1 MPLKNI
7 PKCLS
12 PNLLH
17 ALASMGHGDE
27 IVLADAH
34 FPSSSICRDG
44 PIEVR
49 ADGLDIPT
57 LLDGILQLLPLDTYV
72 DSPVALM
79 DPVQSDKDSH
89 IQIPVWDKYKEIIKQ
104 REGPSVEIEYVERFA
119 FYRRAKTAY
128 AIVHTGEM
136 AKYGNIILK
145 KGLAL

>member
-12 PNLLH
+12 PSLLH

-27 IVLADAH
+27 IGV
-34 FPSSSICRDG
+34 
-44 PIEVR
+44 
-49 ADGLDIPT
+49 DIPT
-57 LLDGILQLLPLDTYV
+57 LLDGILHLLPLDTYV
-72 DSPVALM
+72 KCPVALM
-79 DPVQSDKDSH
+79 DPVQSDKDSN
-89 IQIPVWDKYKEIIKQ
+89 IQIPVWDKYKEIVKQ
-104 REGPSVEIEYVERFA
+104 REGPNVEIEFVERFA
-119 FYRRAKTAY
+119 FYDRAKTAY

>member
-1 MPLKNI
+1 MPLKNV

-17 ALASMGHGDE
+17 VLASMGHGDE

-34 FPSSSICRDG
+34 FPSSSICKDG
-44 PIEVR
+44 PTEVR
-49 ADGLDIPT
+49 ADGIDIPT

-72 DSPVALM
+72 EFPVALM

-89 IQIPVWDKYKEIIKQ
+89 IQIPVWDKYREIINKQ
-104 REGPSVEIEYVERFA
+104 EGPHVEIEYVERFA
-119 FYRRAKTAY
+119 FYDRAKRAY